1 MFSDVKVIFFDVGNT
16 LLFPN
21 RNRIH
26 APLAERG
33 FHPDHERLRD
43 LECRTKNQFDAIMTT
58 NGSPDHSFWWMFYTQ
73 LLSEIGLHDDA
84 VREQLVSGIRDS
96 ANWDQIRPGTADHL
110 RAIGQSYRIAVISN
124 ADGRI
129 EDVLR
134 RCGIADCFRTIT
146 DSGLVGYEKPH
157 PEIFRQALKSMA
169 ATPEESLYVGDVY
182 SVDYL
187 GATGAGMQAVLM
199 DISGAYRDKG
209 LPRVESLRRVAV
221 RVSRSESVPT
231 VRKLGGINPNCHPER
246 SEGPGMSSR
255 CIGLSAVAQDDDS
268 HVPRISGHDT
278 SRTVLSLITITEP

>member
-1 MFSDVKVIFFDVGNT
+1 MYSEVKVIFFDVGNT

-33 FHPDHERLRD
+33 FHPHPEYLRD
-43 LECRTKNQFDAIMTT
+43 LERRTKNQFDSMMTT
-58 NGSPDHSFWWMFYTQ
+58 NGSHDHSFWWMFYSQ
-73 LLSEIGLHDDA
+73 LLLEIGLNDDA
-84 VREQLVSGIRDS
+84 VCEQLVSGIRDS
-96 ANWDQIRPGTADHL
+96 ANWDQIPPGTSEQL
-110 RAIGQSYRIAVISN
+110 RKIAARYPIAVISN

-157 PEIFRQALKSMA
+157 PEIFRQALKAMA
-169 ATPEESLYVGDVY
+169 AAPKESLYVGDVY

-199 DISGAYRDKG
+199 DVPGAYREKG
-209 LPRVESLRRVAV
+209 LPRVESLEELQSALAV
-221 RVSRSESVPT
+221 
-231 VRKLGGINPNCHPER
+231 
-246 SEGPGMSSR
+246 
-255 CIGLSAVAQDDDS
+255 
-268 HVPRISGHDT
+268 
-278 SRTVLSLITITEP
+278 

>member
-21 RNRIH
+21 RKRIH
-26 APLAERG
+26 APLIQRG
-33 FHPDHERLRD
+33 FHPDPERLRD

-96 ANWDQIRPGTADHL
+96 ANWDQILPGTADRL
-110 RAIGQSYRIAVISN
+110 RTIGQRYRIAVISN

-134 RCGIADCFRTIT
+134 CCGIADCFRTIT

-169 ATPEESLYVGDVY
+169 AVPEESLYVGDVY

-199 DISGAYRDKG
+199 DVSGAYRDKG
-209 LPRVESLRRVAV
+209 LPRVESL
-221 RVSRSESVPT
+221 EE
-231 VRKLGGINPNCHPER
+231 LQ
-246 SEGPGMSSR
+246 
-255 CIGLSAVAQDDDS
+255 SALKA
-268 HVPRISGHDT
+268 
-278 SRTVLSLITITEP
+278 